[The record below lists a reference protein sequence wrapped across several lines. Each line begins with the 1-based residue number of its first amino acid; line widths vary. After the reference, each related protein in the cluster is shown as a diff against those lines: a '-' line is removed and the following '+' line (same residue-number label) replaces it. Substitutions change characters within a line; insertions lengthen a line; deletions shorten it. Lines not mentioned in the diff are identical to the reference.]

1 MQISNVSSVRSLF
14 FSSAFRSRV
23 VKIKTEV
30 SDAGNQNYHR
40 KPMRSQRRKNKQ
52 TAHSQRRKAWVT
64 EWHLVLVYHLIGWE
78 EFVRFTRPI
87 TKISKPKLKQPWI
100 TRHSDGSCFSW
111 QSFLLR
117 PISLFFI
124 PLQAEVPLVY
134 SAFRMSGY
142 TPSQVSYDVYAL
154 QTKRTAIYVWTHFC
168 PSLTVR
174 NNILASN

>member
-30 SDAGNQNYHR
+30 SDAENQNYHR

-52 TAHSQRRKAWVT
+52 TAHSQRGKSVSDWVAFGFGLPSD
-64 EWHLVLVYHLIGWE
+64 WLRG
-78 EFVRFTRPI
+78 PI

-100 TRHSDGSCFSW
+100 TRHSDESCLSW
-111 QSFLLR
+111 QSCLLR

>member
-1 MQISNVSSVRSLF
+1 MQRTKIITGNLWDLKGVKTSKLPTA
-14 FSSAFRSRV
+14 SA
-23 VKIKTEV
+23 
-30 SDAGNQNYHR
+30 G
-40 KPMRSQRRKNKQ
+40 
-52 TAHSQRRKAWVT
+52 KAWVT

-100 TRHSDGSCFSW
+100 TWHSDESCLSW
-111 QSFLLR
+111 QSCLLR

-154 QTKRTAIYVWTHFC
+154 RKKHTAIYVCTHFC
-168 PSLTVR
+168 PSPTVR
-174 NNILASN
+174 KNILASN

>member
-1 MQISNVSSVRSLF
+1 MQRTKIITGDLWDLKGVKTSKLLTA
-14 FSSAFRSRV
+14 SAGKV
-23 VKIKTEV
+23 
-30 SDAGNQNYHR
+30 
-40 KPMRSQRRKNKQ
+40 
-52 TAHSQRRKAWVT
+52 WVT
-64 EWHLVLVYHLIGWE
+64 EWQLVLFYHLIGWE
-78 EFVRFTRPI
+78 EFVRFSRPI
-87 TKISKPKLKQPWI
+87 TKRSKPKLKQPWI
-100 TRHSDGSCFSW
+100 TRHSNGSCLSW
-111 QSFLLR
+111 QSCLLR
-117 PISLFFI
+117 PISLLFI